1 MTNETTPA
9 TPTASGDMVSVDKRI
24 NQRHARKLLE
34 DYCEKIEAES
44 YANGFEDGQRRAMID
59 AAPVAVQALPVAG
72 DGEEWSDAQQRTL
85 SALDRHAQEL
95 PMTGRVVLDCATYL
109 QLRALARP
117 ASTQQVPMDEALT
130 KQTLSWLERIDFPSG
145 ETKALIATLR
155 QRLKIGGAG

>member
-1 MTNETTPA
+1 MPHTTPTQA
-9 TPTASGDMVSVDKRI
+9 AAVLTEDTLARRLMDAS
-24 NQRHARKLLE
+24 
-34 DYCEKIEAES
+34 
-44 YANGFEDGQRRAMID
+44 RRD
-59 AAPVAVQALPVAG
+59 ALPVAG